1 MQSLA
6 KQESLLPVPADNRSQ
21 AARRPQ
27 FGDAWQDIAKLEA
40 DLWSA
45 ADNLRAN
52 SKLTSS
58 DYFMPVLG
66 VIFLRHAQNRFDA
79 ATRQIEFDSDLIR
92 IAKMNLAVH
101 GLSGKI
107 AEAITYYQDEHGVA
121 GRCGFVMAN
130 PPFNVD
136 LVDAERAETD
146 KRLPF
151 GLPGVNKAKKV
162 ANANYLWISY
172 FYSYLND
179 TGRAGFVMSSQA
191 SSAGHAE
198 RDLRRRIVQSGA
210 VDAMLAVRSGFFYTR
225 SVPCELW
232 FFDRAKPKARADSL
246 LMLDARNVFRQV
258 TRKINDFSP
267 EQLSNLTAIVWLH
280 RGQTDRFLGL
290 VSAYLERLYAEA
302 DEVPMALDDFDLG
315 VDALRKPCAEPRR
328 RTPTEN
334 SAPRTKRP
342 CARPWRRLTR
352 PTAPTSPRAMPCSR
366 CCNTKAAPRQ
376 RSRTTTP
383 DSMPLARSSTPRPR
397 P

>member
-6 KQESLLPVPADNRSQ
+6 KQESFLPVPADNRSQ

-66 VIFLRHAQNRFDA
+66 VIFLRHAQNR
-79 ATRQIEFDSDLIR
+79 
-92 IAKMNLAVH
+92 
-101 GLSGKI
+101 
-107 AEAITYYQDEHGVA
+107 
-121 GRCGFVMAN
+121 
-130 PPFNVD
+130 
-136 LVDAERAETD
+136 
-146 KRLPF
+146 
-151 GLPGVNKAKKV
+151 
-162 ANANYLWISY
+162 
-172 FYSYLND
+172 SYLND

-198 RDLRRRIVQSGA
+198 RDVRRRIVQSGA

-232 FFDRAKPKARADSL
+232 FFDRAKPKARADSV